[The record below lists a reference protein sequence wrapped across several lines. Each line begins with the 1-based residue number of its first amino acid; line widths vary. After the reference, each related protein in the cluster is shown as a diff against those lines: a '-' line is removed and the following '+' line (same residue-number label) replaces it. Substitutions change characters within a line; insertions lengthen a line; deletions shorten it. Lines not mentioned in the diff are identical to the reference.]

1 MPKYHIDWQKTYY
14 ETGEF
19 EVEAD
24 SEEEA
29 RALGLERMKTKIYI
43 RNDKGRLQKAVTWPG
58 RCVNCGK
65 WCGYYYA
72 DDKDKVDVSQVNA

>member
-29 RALGLERMKTKIYI
+29 RTLGLERMKNVD
-43 RNDKGRLQKAVTWPG
+43 NDNG
-58 RCVNCGK
+58 N
-65 WCGYYYA
+65 YYA
-72 DDKDKVDVSQVNA
+72 DDKDMVDVSEVTA